1 MDLPFHVD
9 VNRFHVDVDRLC
21 RAVRI
26 VRFSAQVG
34 LPRMVDEGLHSKQ
47 RGRREEDR
55 GREEGEVEGL
65 GMVLEI
71 VGLVLEGPGDDPGA
85 SWGSS
90 WMSWG
95 IVMDCSSIHTYQM

>member
-1 MDLPFHVD
+1 MVWSGVLQHIPEV
-9 VNRFHVDVDRLC
+9 
-21 RAVRI
+21 
-26 VRFSAQVG
+26 FSAQVG
-34 LPRMVDEGLHSKQ
+34 LPRMVDVGLHSKQ